1 MSTAV
6 DDDLFDIAAD
16 ESILECLNLE
26 KPKSFFLYAGAG
38 SGKTRSLVEAIRI
51 VCRDQGRQLSLTGQ
65 RIGVITYTNA
75 ACDEIKQRLE
85 FDPRVEVST
94 IHAFAWSLI
103 GGYNGDIR
111 QWVAA
116 RMLQDIA
123 ELEEA
128 QAKGRAGSKA
138 AIDRERSIESKQRRH
153 AGLDA
158 IQRFI
163 YSPTGDNR
171 TRDALN
177 HAEVIAM
184 TADFLTAKPGLRRLL
199 VTRFPILLIDES
211 QDTNRRLMEA
221 LLDVQVAHRGTFCL
235 GLFGD
240 TMQRIYA
247 DGKTGLADAIPD
259 DWARPRKKMNH
270 RCPTRI
276 IELINKVR
284 LDDDGQA
291 QRPRSDAPE
300 GIIRLFVLPHS
311 TDDKS
316 TAEAAI
322 AARMAVVTGDPDW
335 AAGSEAIKTLALEH
349 MMSARR
355 FGFEAFFEPL
365 YAVERIRTGFLDGSG
380 AGIGL
385 FTREILPLAKA
396 LQAGDRFAITAVIR
410 RTSPLL
416 DRDALED
423 AGEKQHEL
431 LHRAKLA
438 CDGLLALVA
447 GSEIPTLRDVLRYVA
462 DVQLFTIPD
471 ILAPFTGADEGGT
484 DAGDDDG
491 EEEVD
496 IKSETSAWRLALEA
510 PFDQIDKYDRYVRGV
525 SQFDTHQGVK
535 GLEFPRVMVII
546 SDEEARGFLFN
557 YDKLFGAKEK
567 SRTDL
572 ENEAAGKETTIDRT
586 RRLFYVTCSRAEQSL
601 AVVYYAADPA
611 ASRDAMIR
619 QGWFEPDEIEIIG
632 LQDQSSLPVGAQ

>member
-1 MSTAV
+1 MSTASE
-6 DDDLFDIAAD
+6 DDLFDAEAD
-16 ESILECLNLE
+16 ETILDCLNLD

-51 VCRDQGRQLSLTGQ
+51 VCRDQGRRLSLAGQ
-65 RIGVITYTNA
+65 KIGVITYTNA

-103 GGYNGDIR
+103 GGYDGDIR
-111 QWVAA
+111 KWVAA
-116 RMLQDIA
+116 RMMQDIA

-128 QAKGRAGSKA
+128 QAKGRATSKA
-138 AIDRERSIESKQRRH
+138 AVDRARSIESKRRRH
-153 AGLDA
+153 AGLDT

-184 TADFLTAKPGLRRLL
+184 TAEFLTSKPGLRRLL

-211 QDTNRRLMEA
+211 QDTSRRLMDA
-221 LLDVQVAHRGTFCL
+221 LLEVQAAHRDDFIL

-247 DGKTGLADAIPD
+247 DGKTDLAEAIPA
-259 DWARPRKKMNH
+259 DWAKPRKEMNH
-270 RCPTRI
+270 RCPTRV

-284 LDDDGQA
+284 RDDDGQE
-291 QRPRSDAPE
+291 QRPRSDAKA
-300 GIIRLFVLPHS
+300 GVIRLFLLPH
-311 TDDKS
+311 TTIDKS
-316 TAEAAI
+316 AAEASI
-322 AARMAVVTGDPDW
+322 AARMAEISDDPAW
-335 AAGSEAIKTLALEH
+335 ADGSEAIKTLALEH

-355 FGFEAFFEPL
+355 FGFEQFFGPL
-365 YAVERIRTGFLDGSG
+365 YAVQRINTGLLDGTG
-380 AGIGL
+380 AGLGI
-385 FTREILPLAKA
+385 FTREILPLVKA
-396 LQAGDRFAITAVIR
+396 LRAGDRFATAAIIR

-416 DRDALED
+416 NRDALRD
-423 AGEKQHEL
+423 AGEAQQSL
-431 LHRAKLA
+431 LDRAKAA
-438 CDGLLALVA
+438 CAGLMALVDGQPPA
-447 GSEIPTLRDVLRYVA
+447 SLRDVLRYVA
-462 DVQLFTIPD
+462 ENGLFTVPD
-471 ILAPFTGADEGGT
+471 VLLPFAAADPEPADE
-484 DAGDDDG
+484 DDTGKD

-496 IKSETSAWRLALEA
+496 IKSEIAAWRHALEA

-535 GLEFPRVMVII
+535 GLEFPRVMVVI

-557 YDKLFGAKEK
+557 YDKLFGTKGK
-567 SRTDL
+567 SKTDF

-586 RRLFYVTCSRAEQSL
+586 RRLFYVTCSRAERSL
-601 AVVYYAADPA
+601 AVVYYAENPTAL
-611 ASRDAMIR
+611 RDAMLQ
-619 QGWFEPDEIEIIG
+619 QGWFAGDEVEI
-632 LQDQSSLPVGAQ
+632 VA